1 MSACNQARRAR
12 HYGCLTVGMSAR
24 ILHPPVKFQSQ
35 AAGTTRTP
43 RPTSA
48 RAARQ
53 RRRTAPDSLGDI
65 AYAGIR
71 QRITSLALPPGS
83 PVNEAAL
90 AAELG
95 VGLAPVRSALRRL
108 AWENMVV
115 ILPRR
120 GTLVSELDVADLQE
134 IFELRVELEG
144 LSARLAGERAG
155 EDERASLQALI
166 ERTRS
171 SLADGDQ
178 QALIELDRE
187 LHTAIAA
194 AAGNTLLAAQLDWL
208 YGHVLRLWSVTL
220 DRVSALRASVAE
232 HEAVVDAIVRG
243 DGAEAQ
249 TRMQAHVRR
258 FQAAFLES
266 ENAKDRSK

>member
-1 MSACNQARRAR
+1 M
-12 HYGCLTVGMSAR
+12 
-24 ILHPPVKFQSQ
+24 KFQSP
-35 AAGTTRTP
+35 AAPASANPRAP

-53 RRRTAPDSLGDI
+53 RRRTAPESLGDI

-83 PVNEAAL
+83 AVNEAAL

-108 AWENMVV
+108 AWENLVV

-120 GTLVSELDVADLQE
+120 GTLVAELDVSDLQE
-134 IFELRVELEG
+134 MFELRVELEG
-144 LSARLAGERAG
+144 LSARLAAERAG
-155 EDERASLQALI
+155 AAERESLPALI
-166 ERTRS
+166 ERTRAP
-171 SLADGDQ
+171 LASGDH

-187 LHTAIAA
+187 LHAAIAET
-194 AAGNTLLAAQLDWL
+194 AGNTLLAAQLDWL
-208 YGHVLRLWSVTL
+208 YSHVLRLWSVTL
-220 DRVSALRASVAE
+220 DRVGALGASVAE
-232 HEAVVDAIVRG
+232 HESVVDAIVRG
-243 DGAEAQ
+243 NGAEAHD
-249 TRMQAHVRR
+249 RMQAHVRR

-266 ENAKDRSK
+266 ENAKERSE

>member
-1 MSACNQARRAR
+1 M
-12 HYGCLTVGMSAR
+12 
-24 ILHPPVKFQSQ
+24 KFQSQ
-35 AAGTTRTP
+35 ADPASPRTP

-53 RRRTAPDSLGDI
+53 RRRSAPESLGDI

-71 QRITSLALPPGS
+71 QRITSLALPPGAA
-83 PVNEAAL
+83 VNEGAL

-120 GTLVSELDVADLQE
+120 GTLVSELDAADLQE

-144 LSARLAGERAG
+144 LSARLASERAG
-155 EDERASLQALI
+155 GDGRESLQALI
-166 ERTRS
+166 ECTRS
-171 SLADGDQ
+171 SLASGDQ

-187 LHTAIAA
+187 LHAAIAE

-208 YGHVLRLWSVTL
+208 YGHVLRLWNVTL
-220 DRVSALRASVAE
+220 DRVSALGASVAE
-232 HEAVVDAIVRG
+232 HEAIVDAIVRG
-243 DGAEAQ
+243 DAADAHA
-249 TRMQAHVRR
+249 RMQAHVRR

-266 ENAKDRSK
+266 ENAKDRST

>member
-1 MSACNQARRAR
+1 M
-12 HYGCLTVGMSAR
+12 
-24 ILHPPVKFQSQ
+24 
-35 AAGTTRTP
+35 
-43 RPTSA
+43 
-48 RAARQ
+48 
-53 RRRTAPDSLGDI
+53 
-65 AYAGIR
+65 
-71 QRITSLALPPGS
+71 
-83 PVNEAAL
+83 
-90 AAELG
+90 
-95 VGLAPVRSALRRL
+95 RSALRRL

-155 EDERASLQALI
+155 EAERASLQDLL

-171 SLADGDQ
+171 SLASGDQ

-187 LHTAIAA
+187 LHAAIAET
-194 AAGNTLLAAQLDWL
+194 AGNTLLAAQLDWL
-208 YGHVLRLWSVTL
+208 YGHTLRLWSVTL

-232 HEAVVDAIVRG
+232 HEAIVDAIVSG

>member
-1 MSACNQARRAR
+1 
-12 HYGCLTVGMSAR
+12 LTVSAPPR
-24 ILHPPVKFQSQ
+24 ILRLPVKFQSR
-35 AAGTTRTP
+35 AAQGSTSARTP

-71 QRITSLALPPGS
+71 QRIVALELPPGS
-83 PVNEAAL
+83 AVNEAAL

-108 AWENMVV
+108 AWESFVV

-120 GTLVSELDVADLQE
+120 GTLVAELDAADLQE

-144 LSARLAGERAG
+144 LAARLAAESAG
-155 EDERASLQALI
+155 DEQRESLVALV
-166 ERTRS
+166 ERTRGA
-171 SLADGDQ
+171 LASGDHH
-178 QALIELDRE
+178 ALIELDHE
-187 LHTAIAA
+187 LHAAIAE
-194 AAGNTLLAAQLDWL
+194 AAGNTLLAVNLDWL
-208 YGHVLRLWSVTL
+208 YGHVLRLWSVAL
-220 DRVSALRASVAE
+220 DRVSALGASVAE
-232 HEAVVDAIVRG
+232 HEDVVDAIVRG
-243 DGAEAQ
+243 DGAGAHA
-249 TRMQAHVRR
+249 RMQEHVRR

-266 ENAKDRSK
+266 ENARDRST

>member
-1 MSACNQARRAR
+1 M
-12 HYGCLTVGMSAR
+12 
-24 ILHPPVKFQSQ
+24 KFQSQ
-35 AAGTTRTP
+35 APVGGSRAP

-48 RAARQ
+48 RAARE
-53 RRRTAPDSLGDI
+53 RRRTAPESLGDI

-83 PVNEAAL
+83 AVNETAL

-108 AWENMVV
+108 AWENLVV

-120 GTLVSELDVADLQE
+120 GTLVAELDVADLTE

-144 LSARLAGERAG
+144 LSARLAGERADAG
-155 EDERASLQALI
+155 QRASLSALI
-166 ERTRS
+166 ERTRGA
-171 SLADGDQ
+171 LAEGDQ

-187 LHTAIAA
+187 LHAAIAE

-208 YGHVLRLWSVTL
+208 YGHVRRLWSVTL

-243 DGAEAQ
+243 DGAEAHD
-249 TRMQAHVRR
+249 RMQAHVRR

-266 ENAKDRSK
+266 ENARERSD

>member
-1 MSACNQARRAR
+1 LTLRA
-12 HYGCLTVGMSAR
+12 GAR
-24 ILHPPVKFQSQ
+24 ILRLPVKFHSHT
-35 AAGTTRTP
+35 APAGPRTP

-48 RAARQ
+48 RAARE
-53 RRRTAPDSLGDI
+53 RRRSAPESLGDI

-83 PVNEAAL
+83 AVNEAAL

-108 AWENMVV
+108 AWENLVV

-120 GTLVSELDVADLQE
+120 GTLVTELDVADIVE
-134 IFELRVELEG
+134 IFELRLELEA
-144 LSARLAGERAG
+144 LSARLAGERA
-155 EDERASLQALI
+155 DAAQRASLSELI
-166 ERTRS
+166 ERTRGA
-171 SLADGDQ
+171 LAEGDQ
-178 QALIELDRE
+178 TALIELDRE
-187 LHTAIAA
+187 LHSAIAE

-220 DRVSALRASVAE
+220 DRVDALRASVAE

-243 DGAEAQ
+243 DGAEAHE
-249 TRMQAHVRR
+249 RMQAHVRR

-266 ENAKDRSK
+266 ANARERSD

>member
-1 MSACNQARRAR
+1 
-12 HYGCLTVGMSAR
+12 
-24 ILHPPVKFQSQ
+24 VKFQSRD
-35 AAGTTRTP
+35 APASARAP

-53 RRRTAPDSLGDI
+53 RRRSAPESLGDI

-71 QRITSLALPPGS
+71 HAITSLALPPGS
-83 PVNEAAL
+83 AVNEAAL

-108 AWENMVV
+108 AWENLVV

-120 GTLVSELDVADLQE
+120 GTLVAELDVADLQE

-144 LSARLAGERAG
+144 LSARLAAERA
-155 EDERASLQALI
+155 EDGERASLSALI
-166 ERTRS
+166 ERTRGA
-171 SLADGDQ
+171 LASGDQ

-187 LHTAIAA
+187 LHAAIAE

-208 YGHVLRLWSVTL
+208 YGHVRRLWSVTL

-243 DGAEAQ
+243 DEAEAHD
-249 TRMQAHVRR
+249 RMQAHVRR

-266 ENAKDRSK
+266 ENAKDRSE

>member
-1 MSACNQARRAR
+1 
-12 HYGCLTVGMSAR
+12 
-24 ILHPPVKFQSQ
+24 VKFQSQ
-35 AAGTTRTP
+35 ATGSSPRTP

-53 RRRTAPDSLGDI
+53 RRRTAPESLGDV

-83 PVNEAAL
+83 PINEAAL

-155 EDERASLQALI
+155 SAERESLQELI
-166 ERTRS
+166 ERTRT
-171 SLADGDQ
+171 SLASGDQ

-187 LHTAIAA
+187 LHTAIAD

-208 YGHVLRLWSVTL
+208 YGHTLRLWSVTL

-232 HEAVVDAIVRG
+232 HEAIVDAIVRG
-243 DGAEAQ
+243 NGAEAQ

-266 ENAKDRSK
+266 EYDRSK

>member
-1 MSACNQARRAR
+1 VSARP
-12 HYGCLTVGMSAR
+12 R
-24 ILHPPVKFQSQ
+24 ILHLPVKFQTRDSPEST
-35 AAGTTRTP
+35 TTRTP

-53 RRRTAPDSLGDI
+53 RRRHAPESLGDI

-71 QRITSLALPPGS
+71 QRIVSLALPPGS
-83 PVNEAAL
+83 AVNEAAL

-108 AWENMVV
+108 AWENFVV

-120 GTLVSELDVADLQE
+120 GTLVTELDAADLQE

-144 LSARLAGERAG
+144 LAAGLAAERAG
-155 EDERASLQALI
+155 SQERESLSALV
-166 ERTRS
+166 ERTHGA
-171 SLADGDQ
+171 LASEDH

-187 LHTAIAA
+187 LHAAIAET
-194 AAGNTLLAAQLDWL
+194 AGNTLLAAQLEWL
-208 YGHVLRLWSVTL
+208 YGHVLRLWSVAL
-220 DRVSALRASVAE
+220 DQVGALGASVAE
-232 HEAVVDAIVRG
+232 HEDVVDAIARG
-243 DGAEAQ
+243 DGAEAH
-249 TRMQAHVRR
+249 TRMQEHVRR

-266 ENAKDRSK
+266 ENARDRSK

>member
-1 MSACNQARRAR
+1 
-12 HYGCLTVGMSAR
+12 
-24 ILHPPVKFQSQ
+24 VKFQSR
-35 AAGTTRTP
+35 AAPADAKARTP

-53 RRRTAPDSLGDI
+53 RRRAAPDSLGDI

-71 QRITSLALPPGS
+71 ERIVSLALPPGAA
-83 PVNEAAL
+83 VNEVAL
-90 AAELG
+90 TSELG

-108 AWENMVV
+108 AWENFVV

-120 GTLVSELDVADLQE
+120 GTLVAELDAADLQE

-144 LSARLAGERAG
+144 LAARLAAERAG
-155 EDERASLQALI
+155 DGEHEALAALV
-166 ERTRS
+166 ERTRGA
-171 SLADGDQ
+171 LASGDH

-187 LHTAIAA
+187 LHAAIAE

-208 YGHVLRLWSVTL
+208 YGHVLRLWSAAL
-220 DRVSALRASVAE
+220 DRVGALGASVAE
-232 HEAVVDAIVRG
+232 HEEVVDAIVRG
-243 DGAEAQ
+243 DGADAHA
-249 TRMQAHVRR
+249 RMQEHVRR

-266 ENAKDRSK
+266 EHARDRSE

>member
-1 MSACNQARRAR
+1 M
-12 HYGCLTVGMSAR
+12 
-24 ILHPPVKFQSQ
+24 PVKFQSQ
-35 AAGTTRTP
+35 AGSAGSRAP

-48 RAARQ
+48 RAARE
-53 RRRTAPDSLGDI
+53 RRRGAPESLGDI

-144 LSARLAGERAG
+144 LSARLAGERAT
-155 EDERASLQALI
+155 DEECASLSALI
-166 ERTRS
+166 ERTRGA
-171 SLADGDQ
+171 LAEGDQ

-187 LHTAIAA
+187 LHAAIAE

-208 YGHVLRLWSVTL
+208 YGHVRRLWSVTL

-232 HEAVVDAIVRG
+232 HEAVVDAIVRA
-243 DGAEAQ
+243 DGAEAHD
-249 TRMQAHVRR
+249 RMQAHVRR

-266 ENAKDRSK
+266 ENARERSD

>member
-1 MSACNQARRAR
+1 M
-12 HYGCLTVGMSAR
+12 R
-24 ILHPPVKFQSQ
+24 ILHLSVKFQSQ
-35 AAGTTRTP
+35 AAPASTRTP

-53 RRRTAPDSLGDI
+53 RRRAAPDSLSDL

-83 PVNEAAL
+83 AVNEAAL

-95 VGLAPVRSALRRL
+95 IGLAPVRSALRRL

-144 LSARLAGERAG
+144 LSARLAGERASS
-155 EDERASLQALI
+155 DDRASLQALI
-166 ERTRS
+166 ERTRA
-171 SLADGDQ
+171 SLASGDH

-187 LHTAIAA
+187 LHTAIAD

-208 YGHVLRLWSVTL
+208 YGHVLRLWSVRL
-220 DRVSALRASVAE
+220 DRVSALRASVTE

-243 DGAEAQ
+243 DGADAHA
-249 TRMQAHVRR
+249 RMQAHVRR

>member
-1 MSACNQARRAR
+1 M
-12 HYGCLTVGMSAR
+12 
-24 ILHPPVKFQSQ
+24 KFQSH
-35 AAGTTRTP
+35 ATPVGPRTP

-53 RRRTAPDSLGDI
+53 RRATAPESLGDI

-71 QRITSLALPPGS
+71 ERITSLALAPGAA
-83 PVNEAAL
+83 VNESAL

-108 AWENMVV
+108 AWENLVV

-120 GTLVSELDVADLQE
+120 GTLVTELDVADIVE

-155 EDERASLQALI
+155 AEQRRSLSDLI
-166 ERTRS
+166 ERTRGA
-171 SLADGDQ
+171 LAEGDQ
-178 QALIELDRE
+178 KALIELDRE
-187 LHTAIAA
+187 LHAAIAE

-208 YGHVLRLWSVTL
+208 YGHVRRLWSVTL
-220 DRVSALRASVAE
+220 DRVSALRASGAE

-243 DGAEAQ
+243 DGAVAHD
-249 TRMQAHVRR
+249 RMQAHVRR

-266 ENAKDRSK
+266 ENARERSD

>member
-1 MSACNQARRAR
+1 M
-12 HYGCLTVGMSAR
+12 TVLGGAR
-24 ILHPPVKFQSQ
+24 ILQSPVKFQPQ
-35 AAGTTRTP
+35 AVPGSARTP

-53 RRRTAPDSLGDI
+53 LRRSAPESLGDL

-71 QRITSLALPPGS
+71 QRITSLELPPGS
-83 PVNEAAL
+83 AINETML

-144 LSARLAGERAG
+144 LSARLAGERA
-155 EDERASLQALI
+155 DDASRASLVALI
-166 ERTRS
+166 ERTRT
-171 SLADGDQ
+171 SLASGDHE
-178 QALIELDRE
+178 ALIELDRE
-187 LHTAIAA
+187 LHAAIAE
-194 AAGNTLLAAQLDWL
+194 AAGNTLLVAQLDWL
-208 YGHVLRLWSVTL
+208 YGHVRRLWSVTL
-220 DRVSALRASVAE
+220 DRVGALRASVAE

-243 DGAEAQ
+243 DPQEAHD
-249 TRMQAHVRR
+249 RMQAHVRR
-258 FQAAFLES
+258 FQVAFLES
-266 ENAKDRSK
+266 ANAQDRSE

>member
-1 MSACNQARRAR
+1 
-12 HYGCLTVGMSAR
+12 
-24 ILHPPVKFQSQ
+24 VKFQSH
-35 AAGTTRTP
+35 ATGTSTRTP

-83 PVNEAAL
+83 AVNEAAL

-108 AWENMVV
+108 AWENLVV

-120 GTLVSELDVADLQE
+120 GTLVTELDVADIAE

-144 LSARLAGERAG
+144 LSARLAGERAD
-155 EDERASLQALI
+155 DEQRASLSDLI
-166 ERTRS
+166 ERTRGA
-171 SLADGDQ
+171 LADGDQ
-178 QALIELDRE
+178 KALIELDRE
-187 LHTAIAA
+187 LHAAIAE

-208 YGHVLRLWSVTL
+208 YSHVLRLWSVTL
-220 DRVSALRASVAE
+220 DRIDALRASVAE
-232 HEAVVDAIVRG
+232 HESVVDAIVRG
-243 DGAEAQ
+243 DPSEAHD
-249 TRMQAHVRR
+249 RMQAHVRR
-258 FQAAFLES
+258 FQAAFIES
-266 ENAKDRSK
+266 ANVRSVPDGPSRERSD

>member
-1 MSACNQARRAR
+1 M
-12 HYGCLTVGMSAR
+12 
-24 ILHPPVKFQSQ
+24 PVKFQTP
-35 AAGTTRTP
+35 AGAGPTRTP
-43 RPTSA
+43 RPSSA

-53 RRRTAPDSLGDI
+53 RRRSAPESLGDI

-71 QRITSLALPPGS
+71 QRITSLTLPPGT

-120 GTLVSELDVADLQE
+120 GTLVSELDAADLQE

-144 LSARLAGERAG
+144 LSARLAGERASA
-155 EDERASLQALI
+155 EQRASLQALI
-166 ERTRS
+166 ERA
-171 SLADGDQ
+171 SLASGDH

-187 LHTAIAA
+187 LHAAIAE

-220 DRVSALRASVAE
+220 DRVGALRASVAE
-232 HEAVVDAIVRG
+232 HETIVDAIARG
-243 DGAEAQ
+243 DGADAHA
-249 TRMQAHVRR
+249 RMQAHVRR
-258 FQAAFLES
+258 FHAAFLG
-266 ENAKDRSK
+266 DRSG